1 MSGGILD
8 GFQTII
14 PTAAAVLSVRRQM
27 LRMTQQEVA
36 DRANITLRQYQRLES
51 GERNI
56 LTSSFGL
63 ACRVIEALDMD
74 VSKFYHGDY
83 AFMGRV
89 KTEEA
94 RKGIRLADELSDMI
108 LFHTRVCENGK
119 KMEQPW
125 EDK

>member
-1 MSGGILD
+1 MTSRPLGRIIRPNGRDEGKHIMSGGILD
-8 GFQTII
+8 SFQTII
-14 PTAAAVLSVRRQM
+14 PTAAAVLSERRQM

-83 AFMGRV
+83 YLEEL
-89 KTEEA
+89 KTIE
-94 RKGIRLADELSDMI
+94 
-108 LFHTRVCENGK
+108 GK
-119 KMEQPW
+119 
-125 EDK
+125 